1 MKKVKLL
8 AFLFLTLSL
17 SSCSKDDD
25 GGTNA
30 NTIVGLWKIDSI
42 VFDGEIEELD
52 NCESQNTLEF
62 SNDGTYTSTGY
73 DDFNPQNQCEVYEVL
88 EGTWEFVSGND
99 YKITGEGETTNIEII
114 FSDNNNKFSSTDVET
129 DEGVE
134 YTTTITF
141 TRQ

>member
-17 SSCSKDDD
+17 SSCNTDDD

-30 NTIVGLWKIDSI
+30 NTIVGLWKVDSI
-42 VFDGEIEELD
+42 VFDGEIKELD
-52 NCESQNTLEF
+52 GCESKNTIKF
-62 SNDGTYTSTGY
+62 SSDETYTSTSY
-73 DDFNPQNQCEVYEVL
+73 SDFYPQNQCEVDDIFT
-88 EGTWEFVSGND
+88 GTWEFISGNNYRIFED
-99 YKITGEGETTNIEII
+99 GETTNIEII
-114 FSDNNNKFSSTDVET
+114 FSDNNNKFSTTDVET